1 MDGWMLGGG
10 YGRSERFAWTWTWT
24 CWDYEKGGRGWGEM
38 FNVWV
43 WIYAMWEKGV
53 GVMGLELE
61 RLGAGLE
68 RFGGRG
74 VGRDVDC
81 KGSGWER

>member
-1 MDGWMLGGG
+1 
-10 YGRSERFAWTWTWT
+10 
-24 CWDYEKGGRGWGEM
+24 M